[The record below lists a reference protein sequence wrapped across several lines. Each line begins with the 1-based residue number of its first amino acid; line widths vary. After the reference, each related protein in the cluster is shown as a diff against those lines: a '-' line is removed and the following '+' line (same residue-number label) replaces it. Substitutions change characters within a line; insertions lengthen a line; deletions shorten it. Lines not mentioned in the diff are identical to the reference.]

1 MASSPSRG
9 RPALILFVV
18 IAAGACLAL
27 GWWQWTRFEAAGG
40 TGQNLGYAFQW
51 PLFAAFVVYAYRR
64 FVQLEDADPEA
75 PVAGSDEGP
84 REIPADLLPR
94 RASVGAAATI
104 GTDVD
109 DPEVEAIAAYNNY
122 LAQIRAEGDR
132 STT

>member
-1 MASSPSRG
+1 M
-9 RPALILFVV
+9 
-18 IAAGACLAL
+18 

-64 FVQLEDADPEA
+64 FVQLEDADPDA
-75 PVAGSDEGP
+75 PVAGADEGP
-84 REIPADLLPR
+84 REIPADLLPQ